1 MLVRTAP
8 DTDLSGDMRNF
19 LVSAVVLL
27 VCLARQATGWATITD
42 NGYEN
47 LVVAISPD
55 VTISLSILTYV
66 LLCTISRYLRT
77 PRLWKI

>member
-1 MLVRTAP
+1 MSYRYCFIAKLLVRTAP
-8 DTDLSGDMRNF
+8 DTDLSGDMRSF

-27 VCLARQATGWATITD
+27 VCLARQARGWATITE

-55 VTISLSILTYV
+55 VTISLSILRYV
-66 LLCTISRYLRT
+66 L
-77 PRLWKI
+77 